1 MSSDKIN
8 PDQFRMFMR
17 PHEIKELVPNSVDAF
32 GEGSKKKRMARLWEH
47 KKKDIEENISSGQ
60 RDDDITYGDLKESIK
75 KVGVMRPVT
84 LYTGMETPAGHEPVA
99 MGQGHHRVV
108 AAEMAEKE
116 TGKDYYVP
124 VIYSDDLHETEDDSY
139 AHERQ
144 ADDWS
149 ADPHWGNYY

>member
-32 GEGSKKKRMARLWEH
+32 GEGSKKKRMSRLWEH
-47 KKKDIEENISSGQ
+47 KEREITEDALSGAGAS
-60 RDDDITYGDLKESIK
+60 YGDLKESIK

-84 LYTGMETPAGHEPVA
+84 LYTGMETPTGREPVA
-99 MGQGHHRVV
+99 MGQGHHRVA
-108 AAEMAEKE
+108 AAEMAERE
-116 TGKDYYVP
+116 TGKDYYIP
-124 VIYSDDLHETEDDSY
+124 VIYSNDIHETEDDSY
-139 AHERQ
+139 SYERE